1 MNKMIHTTFIMI
13 LVLWSLVAL
22 FNITPLKT
30 SAYTPYDPIYIDGN
44 EDFIS
49 VNGVKGGN
57 GNPENPYII
66 EGWEIDTKAADGIKI
81 KNTTAHFIIENCR
94 LSGSKSHNG
103 ITFKNVTNG
112 RIESVV
118 FHNNSNGIYFIEAS
132 YNKIK
137 SAFVQNNSNVGISL
151 KGSSNNN
158 IENSMII
165 NNSYGIYIEEAWISG
180 DPISYIVS
188 STNNRIENC
197 ELLNNS
203 IGIKLFSG
211 TSYTH
216 INNSYVSQSNNTG
229 ISASSSTST
238 DTIICNST
246 ISRNKRGIGFFGP
259 HNKVI
264 NCSISS
270 NEEYGIKFEY
280 TSSDNIVTN
289 SNISHNNEGILIGSV
304 NDQNPSDIFIHHNN
318 FINNTIQAGDWD
330 IGTHN
335 HWDDGAQGN
344 YWSDY
349 TGNDSNDD
357 GIGDKPYNITLLIIY
372 IGSNPPCNKDYYP
385 LMNPAQ
391 IAIISNELPVPDFDF
406 SPHAPTDLE
415 SVSFTDLSYD
425 VDGPIV
431 SWYWEFGD
439 GSISYDQEPY
449 HKYMD
454 NGTYTITLTV
464 TDNDHASNSISK
476 DVIVTNVGPNATAG
490 CDKTNISVGDVVSF
504 TGTGYDNDGSIANWF
519 WDFGDGNNS
528 YLQNTTHIFSRPGTY
543 NVSLMVT
550 DDDDATATA
559 TLTIIVNEDTIGT
572 KQGDKGDNIFD
583 FVSFTFIVLI
593 AAIIVISLIILI
605 SKNQAKSKDAKKPIK
620 ADEKKK
626 TRRQKDNKKEWTKCP
641 ICKVR
646 LKTRNLEGHMKKVHN
661 KSDE

>member
-1 MNKMIHTTFIMI
+1 
-13 LVLWSLVAL
+13 
-22 FNITPLKT
+22 
-30 SAYTPYDPIYIDGN
+30 
-44 EDFIS
+44 
-49 VNGVKGGN
+49 
-57 GNPENPYII
+57 
-66 EGWEIDTKAADGIKI
+66 
-81 KNTTAHFIIENCR
+81 
-94 LSGSKSHNG
+94 
-103 ITFKNVTNG
+103 
-112 RIESVV
+112 
-118 FHNNSNGIYFIEAS
+118 
-132 YNKIK
+132 
-137 SAFVQNNSNVGISL
+137 
-151 KGSSNNN
+151 
-158 IENSMII
+158 
-165 NNSYGIYIEEAWISG
+165 
-180 DPISYIVS
+180 
-188 STNNRIENC
+188 
-197 ELLNNS
+197 
-203 IGIKLFSG
+203 
-211 TSYTH
+211 
-216 INNSYVSQSNNTG
+216 
-229 ISASSSTST
+229 
-238 DTIICNST
+238 
-246 ISRNKRGIGFFGP
+246 
-259 HNKVI
+259 
-264 NCSISS
+264 
-270 NEEYGIKFEY
+270 
-280 TSSDNIVTN
+280 
-289 SNISHNNEGILIGSV
+289 
-304 NDQNPSDIFIHHNN
+304 
-318 FINNTIQAGDWD
+318 
-330 IGTHN
+330 
-335 HWDDGAQGN
+335 
-344 YWSDY
+344 
-349 TGNDSNDD
+349 
-357 GIGDKPYNITLLIIY
+357 
-372 IGSNPPCNKDYYP
+372 
-385 LMNPAQ
+385 MNPAQ